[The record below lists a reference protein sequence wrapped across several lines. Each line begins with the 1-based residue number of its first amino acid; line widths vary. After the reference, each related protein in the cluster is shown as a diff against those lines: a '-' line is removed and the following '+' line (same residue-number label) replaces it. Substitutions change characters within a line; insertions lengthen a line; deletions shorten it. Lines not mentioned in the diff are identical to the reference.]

1 MFTEGLRTERGKLW
15 TIDEDYGLQTKNF
28 GLWTTDSKLQ
38 TANSARRTDTVNFRP
53 LFVDCRPR
61 TAGCELKSMDCGLWT
76 ADYRLRTNG
85 TDCGYV
91 LSSVMKVSPKVVM
104 TSIDEHLGKCLIHNS
119 TKLPMF
125 AHSSSSYLLKYLKWI
140 WLKKRIGRRPEGLE
154 TSVL

>member
-53 LFVDCRPR
+53 LF
-61 TAGCELKSMDCGLWT
+61 CELKSMDCGL
-76 ADYRLRTNG
+76 RTTDFGLTG

-91 LSSVMKVSPKVVM
+91 LSSIMKVSPKVIM

>member
-28 GLWTTDSKLQ
+28 GLWTTDSKME

-61 TAGCELKSMDCGLWT
+61 TAGCELKSMDCGL
-76 ADYRLRTNG
+76 RTTDFGLTG

-104 TSIDEHLGKCLIHNS
+104 TSIDEYLGKCLIHNS
-119 TKLPMF
+119 IKLSMF
-125 AHSSSSYLLKYLKWI
+125 AHSFSSYLLKYLKWM

>member
-28 GLWTTDSKLQ
+28 GLWTTDSTLQ

-76 ADYRLRTNG
+76 VDCGLWTVDCG
-85 TDCGYV
+85 LLTTDFGLTGAVCGYV

-104 TSIDEHLGKCLIHNS
+104 TSIDEYLGKCLIHNS
-119 TKLPMF
+119 IKLSMF
-125 AHSSSSYLLKYLKWI
+125 AHSFSSYLLKYLKWM
-140 WLKKRIGRRPEGLE
+140 WLKKG
-154 TSVL
+154 

>member
-38 TANSARRTDTVNFRP
+38 TANSAQRTDTVNSRP

-61 TAGCELKSMDCGLWT
+61 TAGCELKSMDCGL
-76 ADYRLRTNG
+76 RTTDFGLTG

-104 TSIDEHLGKCLIHNS
+104 TSIDEYLGKCLIHNS
-119 TKLPMF
+119 IKLSMF
-125 AHSSSSYLLKYLKWI
+125 AHSFSSYLLQYLKWM

>member
-61 TAGCELKSMDCGLWT
+61 TAGCELKSMDCGL
-76 ADYRLRTNG
+76 RTTDFGLTG

-104 TSIDEHLGKCLIHNS
+104 TSIDEYLGKCLIHNS
-119 TKLPMF
+119 IKLSMF
-125 AHSSSSYLLKYLKWI
+125 AHSFSSYLLKYLKWM

>member
-28 GLWTTDSKLQ
+28 GLWTTKSKLQ
-38 TANSARRTDTVNFRP
+38 TANSARRADTVNFRP

-61 TAGCELKSMDCGLWT
+61 TAGCELKSMDCGL
-76 ADYRLRTNG
+76 RTTDFGLTG

-104 TSIDEHLGKCLIHNS
+104 TSIDEYLGKCLIHNS
-119 TKLPMF
+119 IKLSMF
-125 AHSSSSYLLKYLKWI
+125 AHSFSSYLLKYLKWM